1 MRAHWGSPGERSPGT
16 DGSLQ
21 PPSSTRWWGSPGSP
35 NPLRLRSAP
44 PAPPGI
50 PHPNPRVGTVRAAV
64 THFRTACLFASRRP
78 TEMLPGAQVWGPAP
92 GDPPPSAHG
101 SPGNPG
107 GSPAPG
113 WSFGGAAAGGG
124 TESPPPGV
132 TATGAPPAGSRCSEH
147 RCSAHPRPRSRA
159 GRRCALGSALLWQ
172 QDVVWDVTS
181 PAACHPFGVGVRA
194 RIGPEISPC

>member
-92 GDPPPSAHG
+92 GDPPPVHTAPREIPGALRHPVGVLAVLLPGVALSHHHPV
-101 SPGNPG
+101 SPPREL
-107 GSPAPG
+107 PPQ
-113 WSFGGAAAGGG
+113 GAAARSIAAPRTLGPAAGQGGG
-124 TESPPPGV
+124 
-132 TATGAPPAGSRCSEH
+132 APLA
-147 RCSAHPRPRSRA
+147 
-159 GRRCALGSALLWQ
+159 ALCCGNRMW
-172 QDVVWDVTS
+172 
-181 PAACHPFGVGVRA
+181 FGM
-194 RIGPEISPC
+194 